1 MPDYE
6 YKNHFMTFTSMFK
19 PVTLNLPSYFFKI
32 KEENETSYI
41 FDEIRK
47 KYLVLTP
54 EEWVRQHLV
63 QFLIHEKKYPRSLIK
78 LEGGLKLNSLQKRSD
93 ILIFNREGE
102 KILLVECKAP
112 SVAISQDT
120 FDQIARYNF
129 VHKVSHLLV
138 SNGLQHF
145 CCEIDYTLN
154 SYKFLEEI
162 PLFVS

>member
-1 MPDYE
+1 M
-6 YKNHFMTFTSMFK
+6 KFTPMFK
-19 PVTLNLPSYFFKI
+19 PGPLNLPSYSLKI
-32 KEENETSYI
+32 KEENGTSYI

-54 EEWVRQHLV
+54 EEWVRQHLI
-63 QFLIHEKKYPRSLIK
+63 QFLIRDKKYPRSLIK

-93 ILIFNREGE
+93 ILLFNRHGE

-112 SVAISQDT
+112 SVKITQDT

-129 VHKVSHLLV
+129 VHKVPWLLV

-145 CCEIDYTLN
+145 CCEIDFEKQ
-154 SYKFLEEI
+154 SFKFAEEL
-162 PLFVS
+162 PEYSG

>member
-1 MPDYE
+1 
-6 YKNHFMTFTSMFK
+6 MFS
-19 PVTLNLPSYFFKI
+19 PIPLNLPSYSLKI

-54 EEWVRQHLV
+54 EEWVRQHLI
-63 QFLIHEKKYPRSLIK
+63 QFLIHEKKYPRSLIR

-93 ILIFNREGE
+93 ILLFNRHGE

-112 SVAISQDT
+112 SIKITQDT

-129 VHKVSHLLV
+129 VHKVQWLLV

-145 CCEIDYTLN
+145 CCEIDYLGR
-154 SYKFLEEI
+154 SYKFMEEI
-162 PLFVS
+162 PEYSGWKNKNKEFQY